1 MNTMLWQ
8 QGESQ
13 VEVAKPSIYGR
24 KIEKVSVFIN
34 IVYLYLS
41 MKIIEKTET
50 TKMAW
55 ILSYVQGEVAE
66 V

>member
-1 MNTMLWQ
+1 
-8 QGESQ
+8 